1 MAKIL
6 QYLECPQYLRKYLFP
21 IQKDLQFAGQLCD
34 FSFRLMIKSNF
45 ILFLGLLNP
54 LDTFHH
60 LKINDICNYREGVV
74 VKKTL
79 KEGKGSFVNIG
90 LNKDIQIDKCL
101 TPNIRVTVK
110 FDAENFDKTKKPKG
124 IAVSPFAPRTEA
136 GLYWGYNLRTA
147 KSLSAVFN
155 ESPFQGGYDL
165 TIGTSERGSNIDK
178 TLKHIPKQFNHLLI
192 VFGGLKGLEAS
203 LESDESLSNV
213 NNPKDLFDYYLNTC
227 PDQGSNT
234 IRTEVK

>member
-1 MAKIL
+1 
-6 QYLECPQYLRKYLFP
+6 
-21 IQKDLQFAGQLCD
+21 
-34 FSFRLMIKSNF
+34 MI
-45 ILFLGLLNP
+45 
-54 LDTFHH
+54 
-60 LKINDICNYREGVV
+60 
-74 VKKTL
+74 KKTL
-79 KEGKGSFVNIG
+79 KEGKGSFVSIG

-101 TPNIRVTVK
+101 SPNTRVTVK
-110 FDAENFDKTKKPKG
+110 FDAENFDKIKKPKG

-136 GLYWGYNLRTA
+136 GLYWGYNLRIA

-178 TLKHIPKQFNHLLI
+178 TLKRIPKQFNHLLI

-213 NNPKDLFDYYLNTC
+213 NDPKDLFDYYLNTC

-234 IRTEVK
+234 IRTEVN